1 MSPSIMSKP
10 LHWRVFS
17 LPKRGHSAQ
26 EYEDAFAAD
35 PKEGRFAVADGA
47 SESSFANRWAQ
58 LLVDGFIRPA
68 GTPVLETAWLNSLRR
83 RWADEVDRQEL
94 PWYADEKRDMG
105 AYATFAGLAIKQGNE
120 GPGGRWNAWAVGD
133 SCIFQ
138 VRKDALVQAFPM
150 ERSDSFGNHPS
161 LICSR
166 PDGAEHKLKRDGARW
181 QAGDHLYL
189 MTDALA
195 QWFLKQN
202 EHAKKPWQTLDRF
215 FTELADN
222 AARGNW
228 IEQQRD
234 REAMRNDDITLVS
247 IYL

>member
-1 MSPSIMSKP
+1 MSTNP
-10 LHWRVFS
+10 LNWRSFT
-17 LPKRGHSAQ
+17 LPKRGHSAE

-35 PKEGRFAVADGA
+35 PKIGRFAVADGA
-47 SESSFANRWAQ
+47 SESSFASLWAK
-58 LLVDGFIRPA
+58 LLVDGFVHPGERNGDA
-68 GTPVLETAWLNSLRR
+68 SWLEPLRK
-83 RWADEVDRQEL
+83 RWAAKVDQQEL
-94 PWYADEKRDMG
+94 SWYAEEKRDQG
-105 AYATFAGLAIKQGNE
+105 AFATFLGLVLKHSEKKTE
-120 GPGGRWNAWAVGD
+120 GAWSALAVGD

-138 VRKDALVQAFPM
+138 VRKDTLVQAFPV

-166 PDGAEHKLKRDGARW
+166 PDGAGHKLKRDGARW
-181 QAGDHLYL
+181 LVGDRLYL
-189 MTDALA
+189 MTDAMA

-234 REAMRNDDITLVS
+234 RDAMRNDDITLVS